1 MVYSDNSLFNSRA
14 SGSNSIMNTR
24 SPAQQSPWIIVII
37 GLVAL
42 AIAMGIGR
50 FAFTPLMPLM
60 LRDRTLDAVTGTE
73 WAAANY
79 IGYLVGA
86 FTASWFGRDPRR
98 GLRIGLIGVALTTLG
113 IAWGNASLPWLGA
126 ILRGSAGV
134 FSAWVLVCAS
144 SWCLPELARRE
155 STSLGGWIYTGVG
168 LGIAIT
174 GVMTWLGGNQLALAL
189 WIELGVLAAVGTTYV
204 LRSLTLQSAT
214 PTTQTKSTSTNQA
227 TTPSPGKGNL
237 GVVLC
242 YSAFGFGYIVPATFL
257 PTMARQLVSDPL
269 VFGLTWPIF
278 GTAAALSV
286 AIVSRWLSP
295 WPRRKV
301 WAVAQ
306 AVMAVGTVLPLLQQ
320 ALWVLAASAV
330 LVGGTFMVTTMAGLQ
345 LARERMPSN
354 PTPLQARMTAGFA
367 AGQIAGPILVR
378 LIGSGQILGWDALS
392 WANAVATVL
401 LAVTSLWLWRGCNTL
416 HPKC

>member
-1 MVYSDNSLFNSRA
+1 
-14 SGSNSIMNTR
+14 
-24 SPAQQSPWIIVII
+24 
-37 GLVAL
+37 
-42 AIAMGIGR
+42 
-50 FAFTPLMPLM
+50 M
-60 LRDRTLDAVTGTE
+60 LRDGTLDAVTGTE

-86 FTASWFGRDPRR
+86 FTASWFGRDPRH
-98 GLRIGLIGVALTTLG
+98 GLRIGLIGVALTTLA

-168 LGIAIT
+168 LGIAIA
-174 GVMTWLGGNQLALAL
+174 GILTWLGGNQSALAL
-189 WIELGVLAAVGTTYV
+189 WIELGVLTVVGTTYV
-204 LRSLTLQSAT
+204 LGSLTVQFAT
-214 PTTQTKSTSTNQA
+214 PTTQTKSTSVSQA

-286 AIVSRWLSP
+286 AIVSRWLP
-295 WPRRKV
+295 LWPRRKV

-306 AVMAVGTVLPLLQQ
+306 AVMAVGTALPLLQQ
-320 ALWVLAASAV
+320 TLWVLAASAV
-330 LVGGTFMVTTMAGLQ
+330 LVGGTFMVATMAGLQ

-354 PTPLQARMTAGFA
+354 PTALQARMTAGFA
-367 AGQIAGPILVR
+367 AGQIAGPVLVR
-378 LIGSGQILGWDALS
+378 LIGNGQILGWDALS

-401 LAVTSLWLWRGCNTL
+401 LAVTALWLWRGCNTL
-416 HPKC
+416 HPKY